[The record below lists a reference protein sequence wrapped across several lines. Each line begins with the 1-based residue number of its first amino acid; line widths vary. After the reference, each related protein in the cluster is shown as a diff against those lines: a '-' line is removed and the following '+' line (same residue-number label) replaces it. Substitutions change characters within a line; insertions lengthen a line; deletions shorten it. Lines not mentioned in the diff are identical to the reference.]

1 MIIMKR
7 VKTLATLNLIFY
19 VIAFAVSN
27 LSQLK
32 IFGGVTNGDIS
43 NKYDTV
49 FTPAGITF
57 SIWGVIY
64 LSLFGFTIY
73 HLVRAYKDN
82 THSEASQDLLRINN
96 LFIIN
101 NIATTF
107 WVFAFTYEFLLASML
122 LIIIQ
127 LITLLKIYIN
137 LNLFDNHK
145 TFNNKLFTQFPLT
158 IYFAWLCVA
167 NIANISLYLVS
178 INWDGFGIEPT
189 TWAIIM
195 IIIVVILS
203 VFIVTI
209 KRNPFFGLVV
219 AWALYGIILKRAS
232 IDETAFSNVI
242 MAAWIGL
249 GIVAILTIF
258 QWYKIATYHKSQLN
272 A

>member
-1 MIIMKR
+1 MKKA
-7 VKTLATLNLIFY
+7 KTLAILNFIFF

-27 LSQLK
+27 LSQFG
-32 IFGGVTNGDIS
+32 IFGGVTNADIS

-64 LSLFGFTIY
+64 LSLFAFTIY
-73 HLVRAYKDN
+73 HLVRAYKDDV
-82 THSEASQDLLRINN
+82 HSDANQDLLKIGN
-96 LFIIN
+96 LFIVN

-107 WVFAFTYEFLLASML
+107 WVFAFTYEYLFTSML

-127 LITLLKIYIN
+127 LITLLKIFIN
-137 LNLFDNHK
+137 LNLFNNDK

-178 INWDGFGIEPT
+178 VNWDGFGVSPSM
-189 TWAIIM
+189 WAIVM
-195 IIIVVILS
+195 ILITVVLS
-203 VFIVTI
+203 VFII
-209 KRNPFFGLVV
+209 IGKRNPFFGLVV
-219 AWALYGIILKRAS
+219 IWALYGIVLKRTS
-232 IDETAFSNVI
+232 IDEIAFNNVI
-242 MAAWIGL
+242 LTAWIGFV
-249 GIVAILTIF
+249 IVAVLTAF
-258 QWYKIATYHKSQLN
+258 QWYKIATYQKHELN